1 MTDHST
7 FRNRPLALSGILALL
22 YCGVHVFAGGPEIH
36 GPAIASDLEPLV
48 KGVFSVVWHGITAM
62 MLLSALALL
71 WLSGN
76 ENQKAL
82 GWLVVFQFFA
92 MAALFVFYGIS
103 RFGDLTTM
111 PQWTGFLVIGA
122 VAAWGLLGRTNGT

>member
-7 FRNRPLALSGILALL
+7 FRNRPLALSGILALF